1 MQRCSQPG
9 GVAVVAD
16 EVHHD
21 PTTEEGRPYTAAS
34 QTEAEDHF
42 PLERL
47 GRQEGSAVCSV
58 I

>member
-21 PTTEEGRPYTAAS
+21 PTTEERRPYAAAT
-34 QTEAEDHF
+34 QTKTEDHV